1 MKLQFN
7 GRFLSQVIT
16 NHSQGKWGEIS
27 LYKTNDDLYIAQ
39 YIMGTSIK
47 GYKDVASLMN
57 LILTTS

>member
-47 GYKDVASLMN
+47 G
-57 LILTTS
+57 